1 MNPRILVT
9 VSRSYKSWSQM
20 RAALTQVHA
29 RYPDAILEHG
39 DCEDGD
45 RDAAGMWR
53 GLGGVEKAYPA
64 DWSACGWD
72 CPHATHRKIRRKTGE
87 EYCPGAGMRRNT
99 ERVESAPDL
108 VLAFLDPKSR
118 TKGAFRT
125 AQMAEDAGIP
135 TVRYVQS
142 AGE

>member
-1 MNPRILVT
+1 MNVRILVT
-9 VSRSYKSWSQM
+9 VSRSYREFSTM
-20 RAALTQVHA
+20 REVLTEVYSRH
-29 RYPDAILEHG
+29 PEAILEHG

-53 GLGGVEKAYPA
+53 GLGGVDKAYPA
-64 DWSACGWD
+64 DWDHCSID
-72 CPHATHRKIRRKTGE
+72 CPQMPHRKIRRKTGE
-87 EYCPGAGMRRNT
+87 SYCPGAGMRRNT

-135 TVRYVQS
+135 TVRYEQGVS
-142 AGE
+142 S